1 MHNKDV
7 IFAANVQS
15 VEITK
20 FTTFLNALL
29 SVADET
35 TALGNSIETWRINSV
50 SSTLRISCRA
60 ADGVGES
67 SQKCDGDLYDVQSYW
82 DIHTSGGHHRAL
94 RTAAIASLNVNSDL
108 VCSRMDGRSGSV
120 QAVGPDC
127 LERRLRG
134 PALDEPSEDLGW
146 SGVEVGL

>member
-35 TALGNSIETWRINSV
+35 TALGNSIETWRINSKI
-50 SSTLRISCRA
+50 R
-60 ADGVGES
+60 
-67 SQKCDGDLYDVQSYW
+67 
-82 DIHTSGGHHRAL
+82 
-94 RTAAIASLNVNSDL
+94 
-108 VCSRMDGRSGSV
+108 
-120 QAVGPDC
+120 
-127 LERRLRG
+127 
-134 PALDEPSEDLGW
+134 
-146 SGVEVGL
+146 